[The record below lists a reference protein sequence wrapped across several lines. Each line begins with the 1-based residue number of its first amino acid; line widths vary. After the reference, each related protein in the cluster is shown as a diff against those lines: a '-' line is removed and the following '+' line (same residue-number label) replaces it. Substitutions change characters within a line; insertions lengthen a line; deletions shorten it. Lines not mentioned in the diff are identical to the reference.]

1 MFYFFAWMSN
11 PDLLPRMKTVTFF
24 SEIAGRSSFGFGPP
38 PAKSPL
44 SSPPAGVDICLL
56 IHLDHYV
63 DWMPQTTSSFTSGVS
78 GLPSSSSDSA
88 PGRSFPFFRRFSWT
102 TGVANGQ
109 AGASIAHARPMP
121 PAHGRGPQR
130 DEDIEDE
137 RQDRSRYDRWRN
149 INARGCPADDL
160 GYRGTQGARHRT
172 RSSCGVAPGGHR
184 RAASSDDTITSP
196 PHGRVLSCS
205 PVRIQTRHPPSQ

>member
-1 MFYFFAWMSN
+1 VLGYACVFDRMESESYQWESIGMFYFFAWMSN

-78 GLPSSSSDSA
+78 GLPSSSSGSA

-109 AGASIAHARPMP
+109 AGAQPLRMLDPCRRHM
-121 PAHGRGPQR
+121 GG
-130 DEDIEDE
+130 
-137 RQDRSRYDRWRN
+137 DRS
-149 INARGCPADDL
+149 GM
-160 GYRGTQGARHRT
+160 RT
-172 RSSCGVAPGGHR
+172 
-184 RAASSDDTITSP
+184 
-196 PHGRVLSCS
+196 
-205 PVRIQTRHPPSQ
+205 